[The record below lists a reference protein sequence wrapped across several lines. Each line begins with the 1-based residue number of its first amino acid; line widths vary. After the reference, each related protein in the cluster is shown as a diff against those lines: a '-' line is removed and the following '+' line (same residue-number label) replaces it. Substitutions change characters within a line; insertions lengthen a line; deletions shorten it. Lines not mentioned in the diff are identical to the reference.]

1 MGYNEL
7 VIGACAK
14 NNNRG
19 KGASLPQIRAFVAAA
34 NDGKCQNS
42 AVMRA
47 IKKCVE
53 AGNIAQ
59 GSSKVRYCA
68 TDAGRAAIKPKKK
81 AVKK

>member
-1 MGYNEL
+1 MGYDKM

-34 NDGKCQNS
+34 NGGKCQNS

-47 IKKCVE
+47 IKKCVG
-53 AGNIAQ
+53 AGNLAQ
-59 GSSKVRYCA
+59 GATNHRYCA
-68 TDAGRAAIKPKKK
+68 TDAGRAAIKPKK
-81 AVKK
+81 AKK